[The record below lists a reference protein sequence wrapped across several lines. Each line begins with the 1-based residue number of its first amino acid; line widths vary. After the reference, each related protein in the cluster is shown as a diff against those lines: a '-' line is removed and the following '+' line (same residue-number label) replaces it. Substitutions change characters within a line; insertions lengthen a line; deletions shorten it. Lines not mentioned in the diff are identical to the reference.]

1 MMQNTIYK
9 IKRCFL
15 AGEQTTHQF
24 KLRRASY
31 EQPAAN
37 PVNTSSFM
45 TKDSVYC
52 KTDKGRREII
62 ERRHALTFRQRNTL
76 ILMDCAKSLELIAD
90 AIPLTE
96 LEKTVPFLLEHGFI
110 VPANAQQEEAGPAVP
125 RDKQTHA
132 GATNALAIPIPIPM
146 PMPVSTQA
154 PLTQNPDVIEQ
165 VKTFMLASAD
175 THLGLMGADT
185 IARIQRCR
193 TAEQLMAAA
202 AFWHMA
208 MRESKTGKEFAA
220 IFMDQVK
227 FELRRGD

>member
-1 MMQNTIYK
+1 MQNTIYR

-15 AGEQTTHQF
+15 AGKRTTNQF

-37 PVNTSSFM
+37 PVNTSAFM

-110 VPANAQQEEAGPAVP
+110 VLANAQQAEERPTAP
-125 RDKQTHA
+125 RDRQTHA
-132 GATNALAIPIPIPM
+132 GATNALAIPM
-146 PMPVSTQA
+146 PMLASTQA
-154 PLTQNPDVIEQ
+154 PLTQNPDVMEQ

-220 IFMDQVK
+220 IFMEQVK
-227 FELRRGD
+227 LELRSGN

>member
-37 PVNTSSFM
+37 PVNSSAFM

-62 ERRHALTFRQRNTL
+62 ERRHGLTFRQRNTL
-76 ILMDCAKSLELIAD
+76 ILMDCVKSLELIAG

-110 VPANAQQEEAGPAVP
+110 VLANAQQAEEQLTAA
-125 RDKQTHA
+125 RDRQTHV
-132 GATNALAIPIPIPM
+132 GAPNALAMPTPILT
-146 PMPVSTQA
+146 STQA
-154 PLTQNPDVIEQ
+154 TLTQNPEVIEQ
-165 VKTFMLASAD
+165 IKTFMLASAD

-208 MRESKTGKEFAA
+208 MRESKTGREFAA
-220 IFMDQVK
+220 IFMEQVK
-227 FELRRGD
+227 LELRSGN